1 MNKEV
6 PLTFV
11 NNMAQYRPECR
22 VHHGKYEDI
31 NRRVTRKEM
40 QSARQYTDKLGIAW
54 KQVSEPQSPYFF
66 SKRFKL
72 NISDNYLA

>member
-11 NNMAQYRPECR
+11 NIIAQYHPEYR
-22 VHHGKYEDI
+22 VHHGEYEDI

-40 QSARQYTDKLGIAW
+40 QSARQYADKLGIAW
-54 KQVSEPQSPYFF
+54 KQVS
-66 SKRFKL
+66 
-72 NISDNYLA
+72 